1 MPRVELTDRF
11 VSGSKVGDY
20 FDAKHPGLNLRVT
33 SKGIRSW
40 FLVFTSPKDGK
51 RARAT
56 LGRYPQ
62 TTLARAR
69 SLAQEARTYLDEGK
83 RPPRCFCR

>member
-11 VSGSKVGDY
+11 VSGAKPGDY
-20 FDAKHPGLNLRVT
+20 FDTKTPGLNLRVN
-33 SKGIRSW
+33 SEGIRSW
-40 FLVFTSPKDGK
+40 FLVFTAPKDGK

-62 TTLARAR
+62 TSLAIAR
-69 SLAQEARTYLDEGK
+69 STHAMLRG
-83 RPPRCFCR
+83 